1 MFSGSVSAEL
11 PWRRKVWNSND
22 FKSGI
27 NQTYKQSK
35 IKYVTKLS
43 HLLDSFSAYLLLI
56 FVLSLTLLVFIKLSF
71 TLYFS
76 LSVSLSLC
84 LCSCLC
90 HCLSLSLSRSCSCSC
105 LCSCSLVLF
114 LQNYHGG
121 ARSGIAMTSSQES
134 TREQKW

>member
-27 NQTYKQSK
+27 NKTYKQSK

-43 HLLDSFSAYLLLI
+43 HLFDSFSAYLLLI
-56 FVLSLTLLVFIKLSF
+56 FVLSLTLLVLLKLSF

-76 LSVSLSLC
+76 LSVSLC
-84 LCSCLC
+84 LC
-90 HCLSLSLSRSCSCSC
+90 LSLSRSCS
-105 LCSCSLVLF
+105 LVLF
-114 LQNYHGG
+114 QQNYHGG
-121 ARSGIAMTSSQES
+121 ARSGTAMISSQES
-134 TREQKW
+134 IREQKW

>member
-1 MFSGSVSAEL
+1 MFSGSVPTEL

-27 NQTYKQSK
+27 NKTYKQSK

-76 LSVSLSLC
+76 LSVSLC

-90 HCLSLSLSRSCSCSC
+90 HCLSLSLSRSC